1 MPLTALITRPEEDA
15 RPLAEALD
23 ARGVTVV
30 IEPLL
35 AIRVLPEAASDL
47 AKDLAGVQALLFTS
61 ANGAR
66 AFAELSPRR
75 DIGVL
80 AVGDA
85 TAAAARA
92 LGFGVVESAGG
103 DVQALARLAK
113 ERLKPAGGPLF
124 HAAGS
129 AVAGDLAET
138 LAAEG
143 FELRRRMLYEST
155 TATSLSP
162 ETIAALKQGRVDLVL
177 LFSPRTAATFA
188 ELAGAAGIDATALT
202 ALCLSPAVAKAV
214 EGLAWRRV
222 EVAEKPDL
230 HSLLVLVDRAAP
242 ADPAAATPAAEPK
255 SAPLGA
261 PEPEQVPATPLPTLV
276 PAPRRSAASV
286 FLAGLIGAVIAAA
299 AVLAIMRFAPDKIG
313 LAPAGAPA
321 PAAAS
326 DLGPRLADLAARVDA
341 QQKRI
346 EALPKSTPD
355 LGDLPAKVASL
366 QQQMAALPAPSGAP
380 PAEIPAEIRALPQRM
395 AALDPKLGS
404 LDQRLGALEQKLAA
418 LPRDGASAA
427 DLAPLRADLDSL
439 KQALKSDEATLADL
453 GAVKQEMAKLEA
465 APTSA
470 RTAAIA
476 AGLVL
481 GVTELRARIAAGEP
495 FAAEIDAMAKLAA
508 GDPALA
514 AALAEPLAALKPLA
528 SGPPSPSFAQLRAE
542 FPAMA
547 EAVTHAD
554 AEAALPANAS
564 FWDRVVG
571 RLESLITVRPVAEG
585 GQVTGNSNLDRLA
598 RAEAKL
604 GTGDLPGAVT
614 ELSGL
619 TGPAQDAAA
628 AWLARA
634 QARFATDAAAKR
646 LSTALFTA
654 LAKDGAA
661 Q

>member
-15 RPLAEALD
+15 RPLAEAL
-23 ARGVTVV
+23 ASRGVAVV

-35 AIRVLPEAASDL
+35 AIRVLPEAAGDL
-47 AKDLAGVQALLFTS
+47 AKGLAGVQALLFTS
-61 ANGAR
+61 ANGVR

-85 TAAAARA
+85 TATAARE
-92 LGFGVVESAGG
+92 LGFGAVESAGG

-113 ERLKPAGGPLF
+113 RRLKPVGGPLF

-162 ETIAALKQGRVDLVL
+162 ETVAALRRGHVDLVL

-188 ELAGAAGIDATALT
+188 ELTKAAAIDTAPVT

-214 EGLAWRRV
+214 EDLPWRRV

-230 HSLLVLVDRAAP
+230 PSLLALVDSIAAEDP
-242 ADPAAATPAAEPK
+242 PAAIPAAETK

-261 PEPEQVPATPLPTLV
+261 PLPELVPATPLPTLV

-299 AVLAIMRFAPDKIG
+299 AVVAIMRFAPEKIG

-321 PAAAS
+321 PAAPP
-326 DLGPRLADLAARVDA
+326 DLAPRLADLAARLDA
-341 QQKRI
+341 QQKTI
-346 EALPKSTPD
+346 DSLPKSAPD
-355 LGDLPAKVASL
+355 LGDLPAKVAAL
-366 QQQMAALPAPSGAP
+366 QQQVAALPAPGGAP
-380 PAEIPAEIRALPQRM
+380 PAEIPAEIKALPRQM
-395 AALDPKLGS
+395 AGLDPKLGA

-418 LPRDGASAA
+418 LPQGGATAA
-427 DLAPLRADLDSL
+427 DLAPLRAELDSL
-439 KQALKSDEATLADL
+439 KEALKSDEAALSDLA
-453 GAVKQEMAKLEA
+453 AVKQEVAKLEA
-465 APTSA
+465 AATGA
-470 RTAAIA
+470 RS
-476 AGLVL
+476 
-481 GVTELRARIAAGEP
+481 AAGEP
-495 FAAEIDAMAKLAA
+495 FGAEVDALSKLAA

-528 SGPPSPSFAQLRAE
+528 SGPPIPGFAQLRAE

-554 AEAALPANAS
+554 AAGALPANAS
-564 FWDRVVG
+564 FWDRVVR
-571 RLESLITVRPVAEG
+571 RLESLVAIRPVAEG

-604 GTGDLPGAVT
+604 GSADLPGAAT

-619 TGPAQDAAA
+619 TGPAKDAAA
-628 AWLARA
+628 SWLASA
-634 QARFATDAAAKR
+634 QARFQTDAAAKR
-646 LSTALFTA
+646 LSAALLAA
-654 LAKDGAA
+654 LAKDGAP

>member
-15 RPLAEALD
+15 RPLAEAL
-23 ARGVTVV
+23 ASRGVVVV

-35 AIRVLPEAASDL
+35 AIRVLPEAAGDL

-75 DIGVL
+75 EIGVL

-85 TAAAARA
+85 TATAARE

-113 ERLKPAGGPLF
+113 QRLKPAGGPLF

-129 AVAGDLAET
+129 AVAGDLAGT

-162 ETIAALKQGRVDLVL
+162 ETVAALRRGRVDLVL
-177 LFSPRTAATFA
+177 LFSPRTAATFT
-188 ELAGAAGIDATALT
+188 ELAKAAAIETAPLT

-214 EGLAWRRV
+214 EDLPWRRV

-230 HSLLVLVDRAAP
+230 PSLLALVDRVAA
-242 ADPAAATPAAEPK
+242 ADPPTAIPAAETK
-255 SAPLGA
+255 AAPLGA
-261 PEPEQVPATPLPTLV
+261 PPPELVPATPLPTLV

-299 AVLAIMRFAPDKIG
+299 AVVALMRFAPEKIG
-313 LAPAGAPA
+313 LAPAGTPA
-321 PAAAS
+321 PAATP
-326 DLGPRLADLAARVDA
+326 DLAPRIADLAARLDA
-341 QQKRI
+341 QQKAI
-346 EALPKSTPD
+346 DSLPKSAPD
-355 LGDLPAKVASL
+355 LGDLPAKVAAL
-366 QQQMAALPAPSGAP
+366 QQKVAALPAPGATPPAAIPAEIKALPQQMAAL
-380 PAEIPAEIRALPQRM
+380 
-395 AALDPKLGS
+395 DPRLGS

-418 LPRDGASAA
+418 LPQGGAAAA
-427 DLAPLRADLDSL
+427 DLAPLRAELGSL
-439 KQALKSDEATLADL
+439 KEALKSDEAALGDLA
-453 GAVKQEMAKLEA
+453 AVKQEVAKLEA
-465 APTSA
+465 AASGARSA
-470 RTAAIA
+470 ATT

-495 FAAEIDAMAKLAA
+495 FAAEVDALSKLAA
-508 GDPALA
+508 GDPAMA

-528 SGPPSPSFAQLRAE
+528 SGPPIPGFAQLRAE

-554 AEAALPANAS
+554 AAGALPANAS

-571 RLESLITVRPVAEG
+571 RLESLVTVRPVAEG

-604 GTGDLPGAVT
+604 GSGDLPGAVS

-619 TGPAQDAAA
+619 TGPAKDAAA
-628 AWLARA
+628 SWLARA
-634 QARFATDAAAKR
+634 QARFQTDAAAKR
-646 LSTALFTA
+646 LSAALLAAF
-654 LAKDGAA
+654 AKDGAP